1 MNVEYYVAVLC
12 TLRIVFN
19 FLFLKIWIIFVVCK
33 KIIRNDSNFKIVR
46 TVKQLL
52 FVCLGNI
59 CRSPA
64 AEAVMIHKL
73 KKTGLDKFVT
83 CDSAGIIGFHAG
95 QPADSRMKKLALR
108 RGYEVA
114 SISRAVIYKI
124 DFNQFDMIIGMD
136 DQNIADLNKLALTN
150 EHRLKI
156 FKMTDF
162 STKFEYDHIPDP
174 YYGGNDA
181 FELVLDL
188 LEDACDGLI
197 SHLNTEGEMNAI
209 DKII

>member
-1 MNVEYYVAVLC
+1 M
-12 TLRIVFN
+12 
-19 FLFLKIWIIFVVCK
+19 
-33 KIIRNDSNFKIVR
+33 
-46 TVKQLL
+46 KQLL

-64 AEAVMIHKL
+64 AEAVMIPKL

-83 CDSAGIIGFHAG
+83 CDSAGIIGFHSG
-95 QPADSRMKKLALR
+95 QPADSRMRRLARR
-108 RGYEVA
+108 RGYEVT
-114 SISRAVIYKI
+114 SISRSVICKI

-197 SHLNTEGEMNAI
+197 LHLKTEGEMKAKN
-209 DKII
+209 KII